1 MVLADIFLGNSD
13 GKHDFYNSYRFF
25 VVKKYLEEIKAS
37 FNQILISSQ
46 ILMCKKYKIK
56 IDNLNNSDE
65 KMDIFKEKFNQN
77 IVTT

>member
-1 MVLADIFLGNSD
+1 
-13 GKHDFYNSYRFF
+13 
-25 VVKKYLEEIKAS
+25 
-37 FNQILISSQ
+37 
-46 ILMCKKYKIK
+46 MCKKYKIK